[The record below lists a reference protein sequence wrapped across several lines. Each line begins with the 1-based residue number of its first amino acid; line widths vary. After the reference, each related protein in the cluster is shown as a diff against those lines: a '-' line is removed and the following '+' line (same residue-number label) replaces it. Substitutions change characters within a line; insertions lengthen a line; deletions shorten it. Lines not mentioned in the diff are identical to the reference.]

1 MNEKEK
7 LAYLKALLY
16 IATIDEDFD
25 SEEEE
30 HVINIGNIYGI
41 SKDSINE
48 LISSIENRKESLE
61 DILSEIKE
69 RKSKL
74 SLLYELIY
82 LCYVDGNYSDK
93 EKLGIKN
100 ITKTLNIEDE
110 KIEEIESLV
119 KENFELQQK
128 INLVLSN

>member
-25 SEEEE
+25 SKEEQYI
-30 HVINIGNIYGI
+30 INIGNIYGI
-41 SKDSINE
+41 SEGSINE

-61 DILSEIKE
+61 DILLEIKE

-82 LCYVDGNYSDK
+82 LCYVDGDYSDK

-100 ITKTLNIEDE
+100 VTNVLNIED
-110 KIEEIESLV
+110 KKVEEIESLV

>member
-16 IATIDEDFD
+16 IATIDEEFD
-25 SEEEE
+25 SKEEQ
-30 HVINIGNIYGI
+30 HIINIGNIYGI
-41 SKDSINE
+41 SEGSINE

-61 DILSEIKE
+61 DILLEIKE

-82 LCYVDGNYSDK
+82 LCYVDGDYSDK

>member
-16 IATIDEDFD
+16 ISTIDEDFD
-25 SEEEE
+25 SKEEQ
-30 HVINIGNIYGI
+30 HIINIGNIYGI
-41 SKDSINE
+41 SEDSINE

-61 DILSEIKE
+61 DILLEIKE

-82 LCYVDGNYSDK
+82 LCYVDGDYSDK

-100 ITKTLNIEDE
+100 VTKTLNIEDE
-110 KIEEIESLV
+110 KVEEIEYLV